1 MFYKQLGITAGLL
14 LVFGLAACS
23 NTTSANDEDN
33 YSSSLSSSVKS
44 SSSTGT
50 TSSSSSVS
58 SSASSSTSAGSSNL
72 GTVSGLTAFQNATET
87 WILAWTY
94 AEGSVSE
101 KGFQIDKFNE
111 SKNTWEVFDSVGVDT
126 YRYVFAVKASGT
138 FRVSAYKDTVHSSY
152 SSEVTINGDVALTD
166 LSAPSSLT
174 AARLAPS
181 VWLLSWNYTTSLVRR
196 ESGFIL
202 EKYNTETQD
211 WAVVDTLA
219 QDVNRVVLDSVKSG
233 TDISLGSYRVAAYD
247 NLGRSDYSNDVSVSI
262 QTAYDS
268 DIVFKAPTGL
278 VPNVV
283 ISPIVEIVI
292 PTNPLN
298 KTVEQSEYTKSL
310 NYEIIW
316 VEGDVEA
323 TPITFSY
330 TKNSVAL
337 TVDAANLCN
346 SYGRIRLVWTDENG
360 IIDYSEWSVPTG
372 SKPGTN
378 TNLVDNA
385 ATANC
390 PQLK

>member
-1 MFYKQLGITAGLL
+1 MFYKKLSMTTGLL
-14 LVFGLAACS
+14 LVLGLVACT

-33 YSSSLSSSVKS
+33 YSSFLSSNVKS
-44 SSSTGT
+44 SSSKG
-50 TSSSSSVS
+50 TSSSSSNVSSSVS
-58 SSASSSTSAGSSNL
+58 SSSEESPNL
-72 GTVSGLTAFQNATET
+72 GTVSGLTAFQNATEN
-87 WILAWTY
+87 WVLAWTY
-94 AEGSVSE
+94 AEGSMSE

-111 SKNTWEVFDSVGVDT
+111 TENTWEVFDSVGVDT
-126 YRYVFAVKASGT
+126 YRYVFSANASGT
-138 FRVSAYKDTVHSSY
+138 FRVSAYKDTEHSSY
-152 SSEVTINGDVALTD
+152 SSEVTIDGDVALTD
-166 LSAPSSLT
+166 LSAPSSLV

-202 EKYNTETQD
+202 EKYNPGTQD
-211 WAVVDTLA
+211 WVVVDTLA

-233 TDISLGSYRVAAYD
+233 VDISLGSYRVAAYD
-247 NLGRSDYSNDVSVSI
+247 NLGRSDYSNDVNVSI

-283 ISPIVEIVI
+283 VSPILEIVI

-323 TPITFSY
+323 TPVTFSY

-360 IIDYSEWSVPTG
+360 IVDYSEWSVPTG

-378 TNLVDNA
+378 SNLVDNA

-390 PQLK
+390 PELK